1 MTFCIFHR
9 HRVCL
14 VDHVNFNLQL
24 VQLVA
29 RFGVF
34 FLSHTAPGFQLLF
47 YFHLYMW
54 VIYKG
59 LAPEASLE
67 GLGLPQ

>member
-1 MTFCIFHR
+1 M
-9 HRVCL
+9 
-14 VDHVNFNLQL
+14 
-24 VQLVA
+24 
-29 RFGVF
+29 
-34 FLSHTAPGFQLLF
+34 LF

-67 GLGLPQ
+67 GLGLPPEGQGWRWCSYLGHRGFGCTRYSGELAVRAAGNIVL